1 MKWIILL
8 ALVLS
13 NAIASNTERD
23 YYYNFLQPLTI
34 NLEQNQSQ
42 TIFNR
47 PKALLK
53 FQTLAKTAPNSKE
66 FHYLN
71 YKLMQDFQHQ
81 YFTIAIKDKKI
92 YNIEKNNFVQIL
104 QSIKEPS
111 FFTLYSKLYIEILA
125 TKSLKHNDILKLY
138 SLASKKEQPYVQL
151 LSYLNSLNQLNS
163 ISFTDQNN
171 LHNKLTL
178 LLIGLPQ
185 KQQEYILRL
194 TALQL
199 SSFYD
204 KKSIEFDFNK
214 LFAQNNEIKR
224 EQVLKV
230 LNFKDAKVFYK
241 YIMKEKR
248 SFFEERVFNRTMK
261 ALKRNDVAMILAT
274 LYMQNN
280 DFSEALSY
288 IRQAPRNNLYN
299 PYNPFNSC
307 IDINNSKRLRSAS
320 HTRKFAETMSRLE
333 KRTINHKTPKASDYY
348 LYGNG
353 LYNKSW
359 FGNFPMSSV
368 FFHNKDIY
376 KNSIPPTTNL
386 EKALNAYENALRI
399 TQKEE
404 FKAEISYQILKIKF
418 NMARIN
424 MKHYPKELSK
434 IPQLD
439 EKKNLTYLLKA
450 SKSFREAIEDYKSD
464 YADTKYGGKVIKN
477 SIIFTYL

>member
-1 MKWIILL
+1 MKWIVLL
-8 ALVLS
+8 TLVLS
-13 NAIASNTERD
+13 LTIASDTKRD
-23 YYYNFLQPLTI
+23 YYYDFLQPLTI
-34 NLEQNQSQ
+34 NLDKNQSQ
-42 TIFNR
+42 TDFNR
-47 PKALLK
+47 TNSLLE
-53 FQTLAKTAPNSKE
+53 FEALAKTAPKSKK
-66 FHYLN
+66 FYYLN
-71 YKLMQDFQHQ
+71 YKLMQDFQQQH
-81 YFTIAIKDKKI
+81 FNMTIKDKKI
-92 YNIEKNNFVQIL
+92 YNREKNHFVKIL
-104 QSIKEPS
+104 KSIEEPS
-111 FFTLYSKLYIEILA
+111 FFTLYSKLYIETLT

-163 ISFTDQNN
+163 ISLTDQQN
-171 LHNKLTL
+171 LHKQLTL
-178 LLIGLPQ
+178 LLIGLPK

-204 KKSIEFDFNK
+204 KDSIEFDFNR

-224 EQVLKV
+224 EQVLKA

-241 YIMKEKR
+241 YIMKESR
-248 SFFEERVFNRTMK
+248 SFFEQRVYKRTMK

-280 DFSEALSY
+280 NFSEALSY
-288 IRQAPRNNLYN
+288 IRQAPRTNLFN
-299 PYNPFNSC
+299 QYNPFNSS
-307 IDINNSKRLRSAS
+307 IDINNSKKFSS
-320 HTRKFAETMSRLE
+320 SSNTRKFAETMSRLE
-333 KRTINHKTPKASDYY
+333 KRTIENKTPKARDYY

-368 FFHNKDIY
+368 FFRNEDIY

-386 EKALNAYENALRI
+386 EKALDAYENALKI
-399 TQKEE
+399 TSNEE
-404 FKAEISYQILKIKF
+404 FKAEIAYQILKIKF

-424 MKHYPKELSK
+424 IKLYPKELNK
-434 IPQLD
+434 MPQLD

-450 SKSFREAIEDYKSD
+450 SRGFKEAIEDYKSD
-464 YADTKYGGKVIKN
+464 YGHTKYGTRVIKE
-477 SIIFTYL
+477 SILFTYL

>member
-1 MKWIILL
+1 MKWIVLL
-8 ALVLS
+8 SLLLS
-13 NAIASNTERD
+13 NAIASNTEHD
-23 YYYNFLQPLTI
+23 YYYDFLQPLTI
-34 NLEQNQSQ
+34 ITPEQNQSS
-42 TIFNR
+42 FNR
-47 PKALLK
+47 PKALLE
-53 FQTLAKTAPNSKE
+53 FQALAKIAPKSKK
-66 FHYLN
+66 FSYLN
-71 YKLMQDFQHQ
+71 YKLMQDFQQQH
-81 YFTIAIKDKKI
+81 FNMTIKDKKI
-92 YNIEKNNFVQIL
+92 YNREKNHFVKIL
-104 QSIKEPS
+104 ESIEEPS
-111 FFTLYSKLYIEILA
+111 FFTLYSKLYIETLA
-125 TKSLKHNDILKLY
+125 TKSLKHNDIVKLY
-138 SLASKKEQPYVQL
+138 SLANKNQQPYVQL

-163 ISFTDQNN
+163 ISLTDQQN
-171 LHNKLTL
+171 LHKQLTL
-178 LLIGLPQ
+178 LLINLPKQ
-185 KQQEYILRL
+185 QQEYILRL

-204 KKSIEFDFNK
+204 KHSIEFDFNR

-241 YIMKEKR
+241 YIIKEKR

-307 IDINNSKRLRSAS
+307 IDINNSKRFTSSS

-333 KRTINHKTPKASDYY
+333 ERTINAKSPKARDYY

-368 FFHNKDIY
+368 FFRNKDIY
-376 KNSIPPTTNL
+376 KNSIPPTSNL
-386 EKALNAYENALRI
+386 EKALNAYERALRI
-399 TQKEE
+399 TPNEE
-404 FKAEISYQILKIKF
+404 FKAEIAYQILKIKF
-418 NMARIN
+418 NMARIDTKN
-424 MKHYPKELSK
+424 YPKGLNK
-434 IPQLD
+434 MPQLD
-439 EKKNLTYLLKA
+439 EKKTLTYLLNA
-450 SKSFREAIEDYKSD
+450 SKSFKEAIEDYKSD
-464 YADTKYGGKVIKN
+464 YADSKYGARVIQK
-477 SIIFTYL
+477 SVLFTYL